1 MIEDIVGN
9 ISRRLINL
17 LPSVVGEQLVGVESR
32 VEEIYKLLEL
42 ELDDRVT
49 FVGICGMGGIGKTTI
64 ARVVYERLSNKYE
77 GSCFLANVR
86 EISEKR
92 GVVHLQ
98 QMLLSKILHD
108 TDLNICDG
116 YEGISL
122 IRRRL
127 CKKKV
132 FLVLDDVD
140 QLEQLEQLAGINDW
154 FGSGSRIVITTRDGT
169 CAGKPWNRKSVYG
182 PKI

>member
-17 LPSVVGEQLVGVESR
+17 FPSVVEEQLVGIESR

-86 EISEKR
+86 EKTLKKEVFIIY
-92 GVVHLQ
+92 
-98 QMLLSKILHD
+98 SK
-108 TDLNICDG
+108 CF
-116 YEGISL
+116 YQRSY
-122 IRRRL
+122 
-127 CKKKV
+127 
-132 FLVLDDVD
+132 
-140 QLEQLEQLAGINDW
+140 
-154 FGSGSRIVITTRDGT
+154 
-169 CAGKPWNRKSVYG
+169 RKQ
-182 PKI
+182 I